1 MKLGILG
8 GMGPLATADFFKK
21 IVLMTDARS
30 DQDHIRILMDDNPQI
45 PDRTA
50 YILGD
55 GVDPTRMMV
64 RSALR
69 LEYMGADFIAMPC
82 NTAHRFHSAI
92 QSFLDIPVLNM
103 VDLTGAYIKKAWPE
117 TKKVLLLA
125 TKGTYTAGIYNF
137 SLESRKMELLMPSVA
152 DQDVLMAWIYD
163 LKSSG
168 AVPEKQEV
176 MDLINRYTG
185 GENIPVIL
193 GCTELPVIFDAHK
206 LEGPYVDTTH
216 VLAEECVRLGKKNV
230 NAFDSN
236 PNIA

>member
-21 IVLMTDARS
+21 IVLMTEATS

-50 YILGD
+50 FIMGE
-55 GVDPTRMMV
+55 GKDPTRTMV

-82 NTAHRFHSAI
+82 NTAHRFHSVI

-103 VDLTGAYIKKAWPE
+103 VDLTGAYIKNTCPE

-125 TKGTYTAGIYNF
+125 TKGTYAAGIYNF
-137 SLESRKMELLMPSVA
+137 SLNSRKIDLIIPSEA
-152 DQDVLMAWIYD
+152 DQDLLMTWIYQV
-163 LKSSG
+163 KSTGSLPKKEQ
-168 AVPEKQEV
+168 VESLLET
-176 MDLINRYTG
+176 YTEG
-185 GENIPVIL
+185 GQVPVIL
-193 GCTELPVIFDAHK
+193 GCTEIPVIFDK
-206 LEGPYVDTTH
+206 LSLKGKHVDTSH
-216 VLAEECVRLGKKNV
+216 VLASECVRLGKK
-230 NAFDSN
+230 DHMDLGKN
-236 PNIA
+236 PHIA